1 MEMVNIP
8 TDVIFFNLKLYD
20 MINPV
25 INNEIMIDVSL
36 IINADRFA
44 IEKQTIVRYN
54 AAFCEIFPDGNGR
67 FGLSTESIFRS
78 A

>member
-1 MEMVNIP
+1 MEMADIP

-25 INNEIMIDVSL
+25 INNETMTDVSP

-44 IEKQTIVRYN
+44 IEKQIIVRYN
-54 AAFCEIFPDGNGR
+54 AVFREIFPDGNGR
-67 FGLSTESIFRS
+67 FGLSTESILRS
-78 A
+78 T